1 MTNLDYNTSLA
12 GQAIAAMDLA
22 LVEKRYLD
30 AIAIGQV
37 AIHEVNK
44 AIELLQDMGE
54 LDFSAEPGEPE

>member
-1 MTNLDYNTSLA
+1 MTDFDYKTSLA

-22 LVEKRYLD
+22 LIEKRYLD

-54 LDFSAEPGEPE
+54 LEFPNEPGEPE